1 MLAKTNQTGPQT
13 SLLWLLNLLGYLGSG
28 RSPGGGHGNSLQY
41 SCLGNLMDR
50 SNLACTICNP
60 ILGVVGVGWFSAV
73 SSQLSTL
80 LVAEGA
86 SGQHIT
92 ASTTS
97 PCFSHEKICKSP
109 KKDKNIVSIFCTFK
123 MLIDM
128 AKFLF
133 RNLEPIYTSISNEQR
148 GPFPNLLVSLEY
160 LIFEN
165 CLCCGGRMHFII
177 LIFISFIIRE
187 VDHLF
192 ECFSGPLLFF
202 THWFVETLFILWIVN
217 VSLSYFPPQAKLVF
231 QLYLQCIL
239 L

>member
-50 SNLACTICNP
+50 SDLACTICNP

-148 GPFPNLLVSLEY
+148 GPWTNLYFYQQWTKRPISQPLSHLGVFDLWKLSMLWG
-160 LIFEN
+160 EN
-165 CLCCGGRMHFII
+165 VFHYSNFY
-177 LIFISFIIRE
+177 
-187 VDHLF
+187 
-192 ECFSGPLLFF
+192 FF
-202 THWFVETLFILWIVN
+202 
-217 VSLSYFPPQAKLVF
+217 Y
-231 QLYLQCIL
+231 Y
-239 L
+239 